1 MGVRLKG
8 RCHALTQVLGPLFPP
23 FLCQLVSLSC
33 LLYVLTK
40 GIRRDLAQEVPL
52 KRESAPG
59 LCPQAACP
67 HLFHL
72 LRSQETPL
80 GASPRAGTGPWT
92 RDITHTL
99 LGGRAVGGG
108 CCWRGW
114 LAAPSRR
121 PGIPWACGWWG
132 GSPGLHFGGRGLFLL
147 EGWPR
152 PY

>member
-52 KRESAPG
+52 KGETASGP
-59 LCPQAACP
+59 CPQASCP

-72 LRSQETPL
+72 LQSQETPSGGFTQGWDWAL
-80 GASPRAGTGPWT
+80 DKGHHTYLAWWEGCRRRVLLAGMAGCSFEEAWHPVGPWLVGWVPWSSL
-92 RDITHTL
+92 RRKGTL
-99 LGGRAVGGG
+99 LAGG
-108 CCWRGW
+108 
-114 LAAPSRR
+114 LA
-121 PGIPWACGWWG
+121 
-132 GSPGLHFGGRGLFLL
+132 
-147 EGWPR
+147 
-152 PY
+152 